1 MAELKIPTVQIV
13 AIGTELVLGR
23 IQDTNSFWLS
33 QQLTELGAE
42 VRRITVLPDAIEE
55 VIPVLQGAADAGTDF
70 VVVTGGLGP
79 TPDDMTVEALATW
92 LGEGTYEEP
101 SLLADY
107 MRRRQM
113 SEEELSPGLRKM
125 ATVPE
130 SAIVWASPAGWAPCI
145 QVSKAGTT
153 FFVMPGPPREMEALF
168 DRYVATAISES
179 LEIKSA
185 AQRIFVNMSESE
197 VSPFIEKAMELYPGL
212 YAKAYV
218 ALRSDTHL
226 PVDFVAR
233 AASDREARRILSEAI
248 DRFSA
253 NVKELGK
260 DIHY

>member
-1 MAELKIPTVQIV
+1 MAELKVPTVQIV

-42 VRRITVLPDAIEE
+42 VRRISVLPDVIDE
-55 VIPVLQGAADAGTDF
+55 VIPVLQEAAAAGANF

-113 SEEELSPGLRKM
+113 SEAELSPGLRKM

-145 QVSKAGTT
+145 QVTKASTT
-153 FFVMPGPPREMEALF
+153 YFVLPGPPREMEALF

-179 LEIKSA
+179 LEIRSA
-185 AQRIFVNMSESE
+185 ARRIFVNMSESE
-197 VSPFIEKAMELYPGL
+197 VSPFIEEAMEQLPGL

-233 AASDREARRILSEAI
+233 ASSDREARGILSEAI

-253 NVKELGK
+253 EVKALGK

>member
-1 MAELKIPTVQIV
+1 MSDAQIPTVQIV

-33 QQLTELGAE
+33 QQLTDLGAE
-42 VRRITVLPDAIEE
+42 VRRITVLPDDLDE
-55 VIPVLQGAADAGTDF
+55 VIPALQGTADDGTDF

-79 TPDDMTVEALATW
+79 TPDDMTVEAFARL
-92 LGEGTYEEP
+92 LGEGTYEDRD
-101 SLLADY
+101 LLDDY

-145 QVSKAGTT
+145 QVRKAETT
-153 FFVMPGPPREMEALF
+153 FFILPGPPREMEALF

-185 AQRIFVNMSESE
+185 ARRLFVNMSESE
-197 VSPFIEKAMELYPGL
+197 CSPLIEEAMQRYPGL

-233 AASDREARRILSEAI
+233 ASSDREARTMLSDAI
-248 DRFSA
+248 DLFSA
-253 NVKELGK
+253 GVKALGK

>member
-1 MAELKIPTVQIV
+1 MTDPKIPTVQII

-42 VRRITVLPDAIEE
+42 VRKITVIPDTLGE
-55 VIPVLQGAADAGTDF
+55 VVPVLQGAADDGTNF

-79 TPDDMTVEALATW
+79 TPDDLTVEAFASL
-92 LGEGTYEEP
+92 LGEGTYQDQG
-101 SLLADY
+101 LLEDY
-107 MRRRQM
+107 MRRRQI
-113 SEEELSPGLRKM
+113 SEDELSPGLRKM

-130 SAIVWASPAGWAPCI
+130 SAVVSASPAGWAPCI
-145 QVSKAGTT
+145 QVSKADTT
-153 FFVMPGPPREMEALF
+153 FFILPGPPREMEALF

-185 AQRIFVNMSESE
+185 ARRLFVNMSESDI
-197 VSPFIEKAMELYPGL
+197 SPLIEEAMQQYPGL
-212 YAKAYV
+212 YAKGYV
-218 ALRSDTHL
+218 ALRTDTHM

-233 AASDREARRILSEAI
+233 AASDREARSMLSSAI
-248 DRFSA
+248 DQFSA
-253 NVKELGK
+253 GVKALGK

>member
-1 MAELKIPTVQIV
+1 MADLKVPTVQIV

-42 VRRITVLPDAIEE
+42 VRRITVLPDVLAE
-55 VIPVLQGAADAGTDF
+55 VIPALQGAAESGVDF

-79 TPDDMTVEALATW
+79 TPDDLTVEAFARL
-92 LGEGTYEEP
+92 LDEGTYQDQ
-101 SLLADY
+101 SLLEDY

-113 SEEELSPGLRKM
+113 TEDELTPGLRKM

-130 SAIVWASPAGWAPCI
+130 SAVVWASPAGWAPCI
-145 QVSKAGTT
+145 QVKQLETT
-153 FFVMPGPPREMEALF
+153 FFVLPGPPREMEALF

-179 LEIKSA
+179 LEIRSA
-185 AQRIFVNMSESE
+185 ARRVFVNMSESE
-197 VSPFIEKAMELYPGL
+197 ISPLIEEAMQRFPGL
-212 YAKAYV
+212 YAKGYV

-233 AASDREARRILSEAI
+233 ATSDREARQVLSDAI
-248 DRFSA
+248 DGFSSG
-253 NVKELGK
+253 VKALGK

>member
-1 MAELKIPTVQIV
+1 MSGPKVPTAQIV

-33 QQLTELGAE
+33 QQLSDLGAD
-42 VRRITVLPDAIEE
+42 VRRITVLPDVLDE
-55 VIPVLQGAADAGTDF
+55 VIPVLQGAAEAGTDF
-70 VVVTGGLGP
+70 VVITGGLGP
-79 TPDDMTVEALATW
+79 TPDDLTVEALATW
-92 LGEGTYEEP
+92 LGETTYQEP
-101 SLLADY
+101 SLLEDY
-107 MRRRQM
+107 MRRRQVGADG
-113 SEEELSPGLRKM
+113 LSDGMRKM

-145 QVSKAGTT
+145 QINRDRTA
-153 FFVMPGPPREMEALF
+153 FFVLPGPPREMEALF

-179 LEIKSA
+179 LEVKSA
-185 AQRIFVNMSESE
+185 ARRVFVNMSESE
-197 VSPFIEKAMELYPGL
+197 VSPFIEEAMAQLPGL

-218 ALRSDTHL
+218 ALRTDTHM

-233 AASDREARRILSEAI
+233 AGSDRDARRLLSDAV

-253 NVKELGK
+253 DVKALGK

>member
-1 MAELKIPTVQIV
+1 MTDPRIPTVQIV

-42 VRRITVLPDAIEE
+42 VRRITVLPDILDE
-55 VIPVLQGAADAGTDF
+55 VIPALQEATDNGTNF

-79 TPDDMTVEALATW
+79 TPDDLTVAAFAGL
-92 LGEGTYEEP
+92 LGEGTYEDR
-101 SLLADY
+101 SLLEDY
-107 MRRRQM
+107 MRRRQVT
-113 SEEELSPGLRKM
+113 EAELTPGLRKM

-130 SAIVWASPAGWAPCI
+130 SAVVWASPAGWAPCI
-145 QVSKAGTT
+145 QVKQSETT
-153 FFVMPGPPREMEALF
+153 FFVLPGPPREMEALF

-185 AQRIFVNMSESE
+185 ARRVYVNMSESE
-197 VSPFIEKAMELYPGL
+197 ISPLIEEAMQHFPGL
-212 YAKAYV
+212 YAKGYV

-233 AASDREARRILSEAI
+233 ASSDREARRVLSDAL
-248 DRFSA
+248 DRFSTG
-253 NVKELGK
+253 VKALGK